1 MRVLLLTQ
9 FFQPEPFAKG
19 LPFARELVR
28 RGHQVQVL
36 TGFPHTPGG
45 KIYNGY
51 SVRAWQRESIEG
63 IPVTRVPVYPSYDR
77 SAIRR
82 IMTYA
87 SFMISAAILGPALA
101 RPADVLYV
109 YHPPITVGLAAIAF
123 RRLRGT
129 PFVIDIQDL
138 WPDTLKAT
146 GMMSS
151 PGMLDAVSRVC
162 RIVYRNAAGIV
173 VLSQGFARALAD
185 RGVPLERITVIHNWS
200 LEGDLHR
207 QVQEPDLAA
216 RLGMDQ
222 RFNVVFAGTFGLA
235 QHLDTVLDAARL
247 LQDSFPR
254 IQFVLRGT
262 GVEEP
267 RLRRRA
273 ETERLAN
280 VRFLGWR
287 PANEAGQAMAL
298 SDALLVHLKDDPLF
312 AITIPSKTQAYLAV
326 GQPIIMAV
334 RGDAAHMV
342 TEANAGLTVEPE
354 DPRGLADAVV
364 ALYRLPQP
372 EREAMGRNGRA
383 YYETRLSLSAGVD
396 KFEQVFAAV
405 AEEAGRGRH
414 TRE

>member
-9 FFQPEPFAKG
+9 LFQPEQFAKG

-36 TGFPHTPGG
+36 TGFPHYPGG
-45 KIYNGY
+45 KIYDGY
-51 SVRAWQRESIEG
+51 RVRAWQRESIEG
-63 IPVTRVPVYPSYDR
+63 IPVTRVPVYPSHDR
-77 SAIRR
+77 SAINR

-87 SFMISAAILGPALA
+87 SFMISAAILGPALT
-101 RPADVLYV
+101 RPADVVYV
-109 YHPPITVGLAAIAF
+109 YHPPITVGLAAVAF
-123 RRLRGT
+123 KRLWRT

-138 WPDTLKAT
+138 WPDTLEAT

-151 PGMLDAVSRVC
+151 PGMLDSVSRIC
-162 RIVYRNAAGIV
+162 RIVYRNAARII

-200 LEGDLHR
+200 LEGDLRR
-207 QVQEPDLAA
+207 QVELDLAA

-254 IQFVLRGT
+254 IQFVLIGT
-262 GVEEP
+262 GLEEA

-273 ETERLAN
+273 ETERIAN

-287 PANEAGQAMAL
+287 PATEVGQAMAI

-312 AITIPSKTQAYLAV
+312 AITIPSKTQAYLAI
-326 GQPIIMAV
+326 GRPIIMAV
-334 RGDAAHMV
+334 RGDAAQMV
-342 TEANAGLTVEPE
+342 SEAGAGLNVEPE
-354 DPRGLADAVV
+354 DPSGLADAVV
-364 ALYRLPQP
+364 ALYRMPHWKRL
-372 EREAMGRNGRA
+372 AMGRNGRA
-383 YYETRLSLSAGVD
+383 YYDTRLALPVGVD
-396 KFEQVFAAV
+396 KFERIFATV
-405 AEEAGRGRH
+405 VEEACTGRH
-414 TRE
+414 SRE